1 MRLKPIQNL
10 TRRGKIGEA
19 FSQAENAVVFFG
31 SEGLGQEGSTALA
44 AACGRALHET
54 GHTGR
59 PNNGLIGVWDY
70 ANHQGA
76 AEIGFEPAE
85 NLQTAFDRAA
95 AVYIV
100 GADPIGDGAITPKS
114 GRRRPFVLVQDLFE
128 TETARAANVVLPAQT
143 YMERDGSF
151 TSGER
156 RVQRFHAAISAPEG
170 TKPDFAITAQVARA
184 SGVILEGSS
193 ASVVFDIMAAEED
206 SPFTRLSYERL
217 AEVQEQWPIVGRG
230 DLYYGGTT
238 YDNTQGM
245 GVQLLNAA
253 QRGKK
258 VGMPRLRKVAS
269 LRPKEKLLL
278 GVPVTKLY
286 DRARTVASADA
297 LKSRIGEAF
306 VAMHP
311 SAARESRAGGRRSG
325 HSQPGRRERASIG
338 EDRCQHINRRGA
350 HPTVDG
356 LADQCTDADPDQGR
370 PEGRGEV
377 GMDPWLWLE
386 WFLKAL
392 VMLLILL
399 TGFAYLTWYE
409 RHALARIQTR
419 VGPNR
424 AGPQGLLQPI
434 ADAVKLIFKEELTP
448 SAADKV
454 LFVAAPIMTVVPA
467 MILMAVIPLGTQFTL
482 PFTQRVISLNVAS
495 INVGVLYLT
504 AIASISVYGIVLAGW
519 ASNNKYAMLGGM
531 RSTAQMIS
539 YELALGLCFVL
550 AILLADSMNL
560 VAIVEAQKSVWFA
573 VLQPVGALVFMVTT
587 LAEVNRAPFDMPEA
601 EQELAAGYHSEYS
614 GMKFAL
620 FFMAEYEKMIVI
632 SMIAA
637 TLYFGG
643 YREFWFLK
651 DTFLSVDQTW
661 WLGPFYLL
669 AKVVVLLFF
678 MIWIRATWPR
688 IRYDRLMAFGWKV
701 LLPISVVLVIV
712 TAAGILL
719 AEQFGRALI
728 WSIPVVSILVGMVA
742 ALALNHSLNRTASHA

>member
-1 MRLKPIQNL
+1 
-10 TRRGKIGEA
+10 
-19 FSQAENAVVFFG
+19 
-31 SEGLGQEGSTALA
+31 
-44 AACGRALHET
+44 
-54 GHTGR
+54 
-59 PNNGLIGVWDY
+59 
-70 ANHQGA
+70 
-76 AEIGFEPAE
+76 
-85 NLQTAFDRAA
+85 
-95 AVYIV
+95 
-100 GADPIGDGAITPKS
+100 
-114 GRRRPFVLVQDLFE
+114 
-128 TETARAANVVLPAQT
+128 
-143 YMERDGSF
+143 
-151 TSGER
+151 
-156 RVQRFHAAISAPEG
+156 
-170 TKPDFAITAQVARA
+170 
-184 SGVILEGSS
+184 
-193 ASVVFDIMAAEED
+193 
-206 SPFTRLSYERL
+206 
-217 AEVQEQWPIVGRG
+217 
-230 DLYYGGTT
+230 
-238 YDNTQGM
+238 
-245 GVQLLNAA
+245 
-253 QRGKK
+253 
-258 VGMPRLRKVAS
+258 
-269 LRPKEKLLL
+269 
-278 GVPVTKLY
+278 
-286 DRARTVASADA
+286 
-297 LKSRIGEAF
+297 
-306 VAMHP
+306 
-311 SAARESRAGGRRSG
+311 
-325 HSQPGRRERASIG
+325 
-338 EDRCQHINRRGA
+338 
-350 HPTVDG
+350 
-356 LADQCTDADPDQGR
+356 
-370 PEGRGEV
+370 
-377 GMDPWLWLE
+377 MDPWMWLE
-386 WFLKAL
+386 WFLKA
-392 VMLLILL
+392 VIMLLILL

-409 RHALARIQTR
+409 RRALARIQTR

-448 SAADKV
+448 SAADKI

-467 MILMAVIPLGTQFTL
+467 MILTAVIPLGTQFTL
-482 PFTQRVISLNVAS
+482 PFTERVIRLYVSN

-539 YELALGLCFVL
+539 YELALGLCFVV
-550 AILLADSMNL
+550 AILLANSMNL
-560 VAIVEAQKSVWFA
+560 KEIVDAQRSMWFV

-701 LLPISVVLVIV
+701 LLPLAVVVVIV

-719 AEQFGRALI
+719 AQELGNIYL
-728 WSIPVVSILVGMVA
+728 WSIPVVSIVLGVVMAV
-742 ALALNHSLNRTASHA
+742 ALNQSLRRRVAHV